1 MIKFSTISYNGY
13 KEKRKLPLVRLL
25 VIGILLVSLTAL
37 FLLRNTGNPI
47 KIIEEKF
54 GIKIPAT
61 VEVVKYEYNKMKGYF
76 AAKLSISS
84 DISDILTD
92 EFTKHF
98 KAEYYDY
105 YNDAPNYSDL
115 IKWWDLDTEN
125 IIVCFYDLESDNTRL
140 FWTSNKS
147 IEVWVIISRENNQYY
162 MYIFI

>member
-1 MIKFSTISYNGY
+1 MWKNKVII
-13 KEKRKLPLVRLL
+13 LVLL
-25 VIGILLVSLTAL
+25 IIIIGFIL
-37 FLLRNTGNPI
+37 FLFFIHSGNPI

-76 AAKLSISS
+76 AVKLSISN
-84 DISDILTD
+84 DISNILTD
-92 EFTKHF
+92 EFTKYF
-98 KAEYYDY
+98 KAEYSDY
-105 YNDAPNYSDL
+105 HNNAPNYSDL

-125 IIVCFYDLESDNTRL
+125 IIVCFYDLESDNARL

-147 IEVWVIISRENNQYY
+147 YEVWVIISRENNQYY